1 MAGLT
6 FIILKKKKKARMD
19 LSAHPRFFIHFR
31 QGNALK
37 TAYFP

>member
-6 FIILKKKKKARMD
+6 FIILKKARMD